1 MSEKFEMVAKT
12 FQGLEGVLCD
22 ELKALGADEV
32 TEGRRMVSFTG
43 DKEMMYRANFCLRTA
58 LRVLKPIY
66 KFKSSDADDLYDHV
80 KAFDWESIMNV
91 DSTFSIDAT
100 VFSDSFRHSRF
111 VTYRVKD
118 AIVDYFN
125 EKCGKR
131 PSIRLNSPD
140 FRFNVHISDHDVTL
154 SLDSSGE
161 PLYKRGWREAQTDAP
176 INEVL
181 AAGIIK
187 LSGWDGKSNFVDP
200 MCGSGTFLVEAALIA
215 ANINPGVFRSDFAF
229 QHWADYD
236 SDLYETIYNDDS
248 GERDFEFKIFGSDVS
263 HKAIA
268 IARAN
273 VKSAGVAKYVEI
285 EQKPIQDYDSLPA
298 EGKGVLITNPPY
310 GERLKLDDIENL
322 YATLGEK
329 LKRVFRGYEA
339 WVIASDEELIDQI
352 GLKASVKYPLY
363 NGEIPC
369 ELREYVI
376 FDGAYNDLRRAG
388 GTIKNEGFRRS
399 EDKRGAYKKRRD
411 DRDRDDRRPFKRD
424 FRRDDDNRDGDD
436 RRRPFKRGF
445 RRDDDDR
452 NGAGRRP
459 FKRDFR
465 RNDDDRP
472 AAGSFRTSKP
482 YGERGRDEEGNQ
494 QDDAFWHSRE
504 FAKKMLRG
512 RKPSLGVENERPI
525 VHGRRNGWKR
535 RELNDGFDNN
545 NENKTNNDNNSNN
558 DGEQ

>member
-22 ELKALGADEV
+22 ELKDLGADEV
-32 TEGRRMVSFTG
+32 IEGRRMVSFKG

-66 KFKSSDADDLYDHV
+66 KFKSSDADDLYNQV

-131 PSIRLNSPD
+131 PSIRLTSPD

-161 PLYKRGWREAQTDAP
+161 PLYKRGWREAQTEAP

-236 SDLYETIYNDDS
+236 SDLYEAIYNDDS
-248 GERDFEFKIFGSDVS
+248 GERDFDFKIFGSDVS

-273 VKSAGVAKYVEI
+273 VKSAGVAKYVEL

-352 GLKASVKYPLY
+352 GLKPSVKYPLY

-388 GTIKNEGFRRS
+388 GSIKNERFRRS
-399 EDKRGAYKKRRD
+399 EDKRGLYKKRYD
-411 DRDRDDRRPFKRD
+411 DRA
-424 FRRDDDNRDGDD
+424 GDD
-436 RRRPFKRGF
+436 RRRPFKRGP

-452 NGAGRRP
+452 GTGRRP

-482 YGERGRDEEGNQ
+482 YGERGRDEEGNP

>member
-32 TEGRRMVSFTG
+32 TEGRRMVSFKG

-66 KFKSSDADDLYDHV
+66 KFKSSDADDLYEKV
-80 KAFDWESIMNV
+80 KAFDWESIMGV

-100 VFSDSFRHSRF
+100 VYSDSFRHSRF

-118 AIVDYFN
+118 AIADYFN
-125 EKCGKR
+125 EKYGKR
-131 PSIRLNSPD
+131 PSIRLTSPD
-140 FRFNVHISDHDVTL
+140 FRYNVHISDHDVTL

-161 PLYKRGWREAQTDAP
+161 PLYKRGWRAAQTDAP

-215 ANINPGVFRSDFAF
+215 ANINPGVFRTDFAF

-236 SDLYETIYNDDS
+236 SDLYEAIYNDDS
-248 GERDFEFKIFGSDVS
+248 QERDFDFKIFGSDVAR
-263 HKAIA
+263 KAVA
-268 IARAN
+268 ITMAN
-273 VKSAGVAKYVEI
+273 VKSAGVAKYVEV
-285 EQKPIQDYDSLPA
+285 EQKAIHDFDALPA

-310 GERLKLDDIENL
+310 GERLKLDDIEAL

-376 FDGAYNDLRRAG
+376 FDGAYNELRRAG
-388 GTIKNEGFRRS
+388 GSIKNDGFRRS
-399 EDKRGAYKKRRD
+399 EDKRGLYKKRRD
-411 DRDRDDRRPFKRD
+411 FGGDAEHRDRRSFRHDDDDRRRGSRRDGEDRRRGFGRDGESRDDRRPYNREYSRD
-424 FRRDDDNRDGDD
+424 R
-436 RRRPFKRGF
+436 
-445 RRDDDDR
+445 
-452 NGAGRRP
+452 
-459 FKRDFR
+459 
-465 RNDDDRP
+465 DDRP
-472 AAGSFRTSKP
+472 AAGSFRSSKP
-482 YGERGRDEEGNQ
+482 YGERGRDEEGEQ
-494 QDDAFWHSRE
+494 QTDAFWHSRE

-512 RKPSLGVENERPI
+512 RKPSLGIEKERPI

-535 RELNDGFDNN
+535 RELNDAADANN
-545 NENKTNNDNNSNN
+545 GNKTNNDNNTNN

>member
-22 ELKALGADEV
+22 ELKDLGADEV
-32 TEGRRMVSFTG
+32 IEGRRMVSFKG

-66 KFKSSDADDLYDHV
+66 KFKSSDADDLYNQV

-131 PSIRLNSPD
+131 PSIRLTSPD

-161 PLYKRGWREAQTDAP
+161 PLYKRGWREAQTEAP

-236 SDLYETIYNDDS
+236 SDLYEAIYNDDS
-248 GERDFEFKIFGSDVS
+248 GERDFDFKIFGSDVS

-273 VKSAGVAKYVEI
+273 VKSAGVAKYVEL

-352 GLKASVKYPLY
+352 GLKPSVKYPLY

-388 GTIKNEGFRRS
+388 GSIKNERFRRS
-399 EDKRGAYKKRRD
+399 EDKRGLYKKRYD
-411 DRDRDDRRPFKRD
+411 DRA
-424 FRRDDDNRDGDD
+424 GDD
-436 RRRPFKRGF
+436 RRRPFKRGP

-452 NGAGRRP
+452 GTGRRP

-482 YGERGRDEEGNQ
+482 YGERGRDEEGNP

-512 RKPSLGVENERPI
+512 RKPSPGVENERPI

>member
-32 TEGRRMVSFTG
+32 TEGRRMVSFKG

-66 KFKSSDADDLYDHV
+66 KFKSSDADDLYNQV

-131 PSIRLNSPD
+131 PSIRLTSPD

-236 SDLYETIYNDDS
+236 SDLYEAIYNDDS
-248 GERDFEFKIFGSDVS
+248 GERDFDFKIYGSDVS

-273 VKSAGVAKYVEI
+273 VKSAGVAKYVEL

-388 GTIKNEGFRRS
+388 GSIKNEGFRRS
-399 EDKRGAYKKRRD
+399 EDKRGLYKKRRD
-411 DRDRDDRRPFKRD
+411 D
-424 FRRDDDNRDGDD
+424 RDGDD
-436 RRRPFKRGF
+436 RRRPFKRGP

-452 NGAGRRP
+452 STGRRP

-482 YGERGRDEEGNQ
+482 YGERGRDEEGNP

>member
-22 ELKALGADEV
+22 ELKDLGADEV
-32 TEGRRMVSFTG
+32 TEGRRMVSFKG

-66 KFKSSDADDLYDHV
+66 KFKSSDADDLYNQV

-131 PSIRLNSPD
+131 PSIRLTSPD

-161 PLYKRGWREAQTDAP
+161 PLYKRGWREAQTEAP

-187 LSGWDGKSNFVDP
+187 LSGWDCKSNFVDP

-236 SDLYETIYNDDS
+236 SDLYEAIYNDDS
-248 GERDFEFKIFGSDVS
+248 GERDFDFKIFGSDVS

-273 VKSAGVAKYVEI
+273 VKSAGVAKYVEL

-352 GLKASVKYPLY
+352 GLKPSVKYPLY

-388 GTIKNEGFRRS
+388 GSIKNERFRRS
-399 EDKRGAYKKRRD
+399 EDKRGLYKKRYD
-411 DRDRDDRRPFKRD
+411 DRA
-424 FRRDDDNRDGDD
+424 GDD
-436 RRRPFKRGF
+436 RRRPFKRGP

-452 NGAGRRP
+452 GTGRRP

-482 YGERGRDEEGNQ
+482 YGERGRDEEGNP